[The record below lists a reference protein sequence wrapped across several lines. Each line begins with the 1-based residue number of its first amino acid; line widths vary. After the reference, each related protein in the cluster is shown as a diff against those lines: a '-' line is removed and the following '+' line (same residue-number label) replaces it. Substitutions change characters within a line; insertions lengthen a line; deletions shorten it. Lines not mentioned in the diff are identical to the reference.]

1 MLIKKIQY
9 EGKIALITKMALIFV
24 SRDHSYFTQALA
36 RGGGLENG
44 NLCIFSL
51 HKTCYHRG
59 RGGVGS

>member
-36 RGGGLENG
+36 RGRGVRKRQFMH
-44 NLCIFSL
+44 IFI
-51 HKTCYHRG
+51 T
-59 RGGVGS
+59 